1 MLSLI
6 DFSVA
11 ARAGPLSATVSAG
24 QHIALLGPNGS
35 GKSSL
40 LLGMAGLIPSSG
52 NVLLEQQNTAHW
64 TMQYAAVKRA
74 MLPQRTNHLLPISCH
89 QVITLGASPLK
100 KNESAIQKAIEQICE
115 RLELT
120 DYLKRDF
127 SQLSGGEQQRI
138 LLAKTL
144 LQVWPELNPDARLLL
159 LDEPLAGLDW
169 HHQISLL
176 NLLNELKQ
184 SGIIIITSIHDFNL
198 AVAHCDTIWCLQ
210 NGELV
215 FSDVKEQFNEHLI
228 EQVFHLKTI
237 CSQVNGQP
245 LFIPWQVCNGNT
257 QQRNSQ

>member
-11 ARAGPLSATVSAG
+11 GRVGPLSVSAFAG

-40 LLGMAGLIPSSG
+40 LLGIAGLIPSQG
-52 NVLLEQQNTAHW
+52 QVLLEQQNVGRW
-64 TMQYAAVKRA
+64 SMQYAAVRRA
-74 MLPQRTNHLLPISCH
+74 MLPQRTNQMLPISCH
-89 QVITLGASPLK
+89 QVIKLGAAPLK
-100 KNESAIQKAIEQICE
+100 KDESAIKRAIEKICD

-120 DYLKRDF
+120 DYLARDF

-144 LQVWPELNPDARLLL
+144 LQVWPEVNPDARLLL

-176 NLLNELKQ
+176 NLLNELKAQ
-184 SGIIIITSIHDFNL
+184 GIVVITSIHDFNL
-198 AVAHCDTIWCLQ
+198 AVTHCDTIWCLQ
-210 NGELV
+210 KGELV
-215 FSDVKEQFNEHLI
+215 FSDDVKQLNEDLI
-228 EQVFHLKTI
+228 EKVFHLKTI
-237 CSQVNGQP
+237 RSQVNGQP

-257 QQRNSQ
+257 QQRIEM